1 MPIATANEAIHL
13 VSAAAPPNHPR
24 RRATCRW
31 LTSSSM
37 HRPSCRSWSSR
48 LAYGCSRRC
57 SKKIGLPCVAPGMRI
72 SRPGTRIAPAM
83 LRAKSSWAGIKSR
96 SVGPECGAGM
106 EVPLPTAQAFTD
118 ADPLNR
124 RVSTRCSSAWRPANM
139 RGVSNRWARTSRRG
153 APASAVSLC
162 GADPGAAGRVARDTA
177 RRAGPGGAADWTL
190 RRSTQRGSAARNRTV
205 SGLRVGTGA
214 DPHRATHQR
223 RIVPGGELT

>member
-1 MPIATANEAIHL
+1 MKASQQRSRHEEAVSHSPSSSPIGIPG
-13 VSAAAPPNHPR
+13 VAPL
-24 RRATCRW
+24 AVGW
-31 LTSSSM
+31 TSSSM

-96 SVGPECGAGM
+96 SVGPECGA
-106 EVPLPTAQAFTD
+106 TAWRCRCPRPRRSRD

-124 RVSTRCSSAWRPANM
+124 RVVDQMLIGVATRQYAAESRTAGREHHDAGHQQECGQST
-139 RGVSNRWARTSRRG
+139 
-153 APASAVSLC
+153 LC

-177 RRAGPGGAADWTL
+177 RRAGTW
-190 RRSTQRGSAARNRTV
+190 RCC
-205 SGLRVGTGA
+205 
-214 DPHRATHQR
+214 
-223 RIVPGGELT
+223 